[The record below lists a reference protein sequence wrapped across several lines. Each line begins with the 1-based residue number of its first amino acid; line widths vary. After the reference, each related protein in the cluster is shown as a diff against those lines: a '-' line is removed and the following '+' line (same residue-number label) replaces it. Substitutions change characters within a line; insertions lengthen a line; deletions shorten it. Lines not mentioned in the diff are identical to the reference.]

1 MVVLYDDNCTIFD
14 FSHRE
19 HPVYLAMCQKPFA
32 VYYKT
37 CQKVYHTLRTA
48 SDCRSKRQAFDK
60 LVDNRQKISYTL
72 LWQRIITTFQRH
84 SNRLRSGSIS
94 QTVQE
99 VNFAI
104 ASLFSLFILFFPCFL
119 RIQKI
124 KTKGRL
130 LLRIW
135 KQMKPRSRIDIRLR
149 RHLMVLFRRFIPSE
163 TRTRVAFA

>member
-72 LWQRIITTFQRH
+72 LWQSIITTFQRH

-104 ASLFSLFILFFPCFL
+104 ASLFSLFILFFPCSSTYIENKDK
-119 RIQKI
+119 RPPIAANMETNE
-124 KTKGRL
+124 TKE
-130 LLRIW
+130 
-135 KQMKPRSRIDIRLR
+135 SY
-149 RHLMVLFRRFIPSE
+149 RHQTPPPSDG
-163 TRTRVAFA
+163 AFPAIHSE